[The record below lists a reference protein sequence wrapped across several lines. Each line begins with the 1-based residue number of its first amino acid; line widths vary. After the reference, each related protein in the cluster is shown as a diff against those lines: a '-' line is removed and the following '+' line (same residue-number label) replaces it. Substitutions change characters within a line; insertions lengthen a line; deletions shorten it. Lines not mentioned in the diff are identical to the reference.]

1 VAIALLQLAHALHQ
15 QADVFMQGPRMQ
27 VWRNMHQIVDA
38 RQPETLGIAGEQ
50 VLSAEMNV
58 ESLVGLNA
66 NNERI
71 FRLLAS
77 WTILFMLE
85 V

>member
-1 VAIALLQLAHALHQ
+1 MAIALLQLAHALLQ
-15 QADVFMQGPRMQ
+15 QVDVFMQGPRMQ
-27 VWRNMHQIVDA
+27 VWRNMHQIVNA
-38 RQPETLGIAGEQ
+38 RQLEQLGIAGEQ